1 MFPKKLLVT
10 WTDKVLYLHVVITF
24 QGAAPPSALIS
35 LREVSSWHVC
45 ENVSWAL
52 TCFQQSYL
60 KSSQCDRVG
69 YLLWRVTAWKDFNRL
84 CYLVLGSWQ
93 DSSLVWG
100 KALKHHSAGAM
111 SENAHHV
118 AYMTNSHL
126 YWHSYI
132 VYLFLVAIF
141 HCLTT
146 VSKLSLG
153 ARCACM
159 YPKFPEWYRR
169 FYSKRALSNQ
179 IECVTRMVPCVM
191 SPGFFL
197 AFFHSFCLIIVFLF
211 CFFSSNSQ
219 LWSLVGA
226 FSAFR
231 SMDLERLWFL
241 TSLMRSLSE

>member
-1 MFPKKLLVT
+1 MWVGL
-10 WTDKVLYLHVVITF
+10 
-24 QGAAPPSALIS
+24 
-35 LREVSSWHVC
+35 WHV
-45 ENVSWAL
+45 
-52 TCFQQSYL
+52 FQQSYL
-60 KSSQCDRVG
+60 KSSQCGRVG
-69 YLLWRVTAWKDFNRL
+69 YLLWRVTALKDCNRL

-93 DSSLVWG
+93 DSSRVWG
-100 KALKHHSAGAM
+100 KGLKHHSAGAM
-111 SENAHHV
+111 SENAHHAV
-118 AYMTNSHL
+118 YMTNSHL
-126 YWHSYI
+126 YRHSYI

-153 ARCACM
+153 ARCVCM
-159 YPKFPEWYRR
+159 YPKFPEWYSR

-197 AFFHSFCLIIVFLF
+197 AFFHSFCLNIEFF

-226 FSAFR
+226 FSTFR

>member
-1 MFPKKLLVT
+1 MWVGL
-10 WTDKVLYLHVVITF
+10 
-24 QGAAPPSALIS
+24 
-35 LREVSSWHVC
+35 WHVFSKVIWKAASVI
-45 ENVSWAL
+45 EWD
-52 TCFQQSYL
+52 TCYEEW
-60 KSSQCDRVG
+60 
-69 YLLWRVTAWKDFNRL
+69 LLGKISTDCVILF
-84 CYLVLGSWQ
+84 
-93 DSSLVWG
+93 WG